1 MMAWAEVIL
10 SHKLLL
16 IFRCFTNKMVLLGFP
31 KSKAIN
37 FSFKDYFDRSICNFP
52 QRLAR
57 QKTIQIQSSSKFKSS
72 LQHAGTRFN
81 SKKLLHANITE

>member
-1 MMAWAEVIL
+1 MAWAEVIL
-10 SHKLLL
+10 SDKLLL
-16 IFRCFTNKMVLLGFP
+16 VFHCFTNKMALFGFA

-37 FSFKDYFDRSICNFP
+37 FSFKDYFDRSICSF
-52 QRLAR
+52 QRLAW

-72 LQHAGTRFN
+72 LQHVGTQFN